1 MRRSVTSVPAPAELD
16 VARTRRG
23 DWATIRTLLPY
34 LWEYKGR
41 VLAAIACLVLAKVA
55 NVGVPLLLK
64 EIVDSLD
71 RDHRRSLFVPFALL
85 VAYGAAAAVDD
96 GCSPSCASS
105 CSPR

>member
-1 MRRSVTSVPAPAELD
+1 MRRSGTSAAPPAEMN

-41 VLAAIACLVLAKVA
+41 VLAALACLALAKVA

-71 RDHRRSLFVPFALL
+71 RTNDG
-85 VAYGAAAAVDD
+85 GAVRAVCAAGRVRPAAPVDD
-96 GCSPSCASS
+96 ALHRACASS

>member
-1 MRRSVTSVPAPAELD
+1 MN
-16 VARTRRG
+16 VARTRGG

-41 VLAAIACLVLAKVA
+41 VIAALACLVLAKVA

-71 RDHRRSLFVPFALL
+71 NARRRRCSCRSRCWSRTACC
-85 VAYGAAAAVDD
+85 ACRRR
-96 GCSPSCASS
+96 CSPSFASS